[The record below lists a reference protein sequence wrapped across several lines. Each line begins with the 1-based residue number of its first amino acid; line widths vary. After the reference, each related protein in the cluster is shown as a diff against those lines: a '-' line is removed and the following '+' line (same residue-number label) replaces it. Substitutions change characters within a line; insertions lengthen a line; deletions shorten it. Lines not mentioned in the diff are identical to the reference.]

1 MSAGTGRL
9 LVLGGGE
16 SGAWAAV
23 LGARQGWQVFLSD
36 QGRLRDDYRD
46 LLLQYGIGF
55 EEEGHR
61 PESWAPADIVV
72 KSPGIP
78 DDHAVVA
85 AYRQQ
90 GIPVISEIEWAY
102 KFCRGRI
109 LAVTGSN
116 GKTTT
121 TRLCHH
127 LLTTGGVKAVLG
139 GNIGRSFANLVLEEP
154 DAEVF
159 VLEISSF
166 QLDGI
171 AAFRPQLSIL
181 LNITPDHLDRYNYDL
196 GLYAAS
202 KFRIQEN
209 QTAADCF
216 VYNAEDPGI
225 ATRIDSLQVKA
236 RRMPVHVGGFAG
248 SGFADSAGHSYD
260 LAGTCLTG
268 RHNKLNA
275 ACATEAALYYG
286 VSPDQV
292 QQGLISFVNDPHR
305 LEKVAEIGGILYI
318 NDSKATNVD
327 AVYYALEAMERP
339 VIWIVG
345 GQDKGNDYSVLDKLV
360 QDRVKAIVC
369 LGADNSKLLAH
380 FGTITPVI
388 SEARS
393 AEEAVQQAAGSAIS
407 GDIVLLSPAC
417 ASFDLFR
424 NYMHRGDA
432 FKEAVETLKGG
443 SEDS

>member
-1 MSAGTGRL
+1 MSAGRL

-23 LGARQGWQVFLSD
+23 LGVLQGWQVFLSD
-36 QGRLRDDYRD
+36 QGKLKDEYRD
-46 LLLQYGIGF
+46 LLQQHGVNF
-55 EEEGHR
+55 EEGGHR
-61 PESWAPADIVV
+61 LKGWALADIVV

-78 DDHAVVA
+78 DDHTVVTT
-85 AYRQQ
+85 YSRQ

-121 TRLCHH
+121 TKLCHH
-127 LLTTGGVKAVLG
+127 LLVTGGVRAVLG

-181 LNITPDHLDRYNYDL
+181 LNITPDHLDRYEYDL

-202 KFRIQEN
+202 KLRIQEN
-209 QTAADCF
+209 QASADCF

-225 ATRIDSLQVKA
+225 AAGMASVRVKA
-236 RRMPVHVGGFAG
+236 RSVPVSVSGFEG

-275 ACATEAALYYG
+275 ACATEAALFYG
-286 VSPDQV
+286 VSPKHIQE
-292 QQGLISFVNDPHR
+292 GLNTFVNDPHR
-305 LEKVAEIGGILYI
+305 LEKVAEVADVLYI

-339 VIWIVG
+339 VVWIVG
-345 GQDKGNDYSVLDKLV
+345 GQDKGNDYSVLDGLV
-360 QDRVKAIVC
+360 RSRVKAIVC

-380 FGTITPVI
+380 FGAMVGTI

-393 AEEAVQQAAGSAIS
+393 AEEAVSQAVQAAVA
-407 GDIVLLSPAC
+407 GDTVLLSPAC

-432 FKEAVETLKGG
+432 FKEAVETLKRG
-443 SEDS
+443 SEVS